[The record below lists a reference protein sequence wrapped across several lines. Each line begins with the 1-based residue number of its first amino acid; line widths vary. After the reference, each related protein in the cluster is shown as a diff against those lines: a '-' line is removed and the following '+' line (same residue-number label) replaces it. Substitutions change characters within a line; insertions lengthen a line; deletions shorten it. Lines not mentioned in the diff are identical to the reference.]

1 MMVTKDDDDDN
12 ANSNSKLLKFSTG
25 EALTMLDRLINLK
38 ELSNEEKN
46 SLVSIKDKL

>member
-1 MMVTKDDDDDN
+1 MMMIMLIVKMF
-12 ANSNSKLLKFSTG
+12 KLLKFSTG

-38 ELSNEEKN
+38 EPSNEEKN

>member
-1 MMVTKDDDDDN
+1 MMMMIMLIVKMF
-12 ANSNSKLLKFSTG
+12 KLLKFSTG